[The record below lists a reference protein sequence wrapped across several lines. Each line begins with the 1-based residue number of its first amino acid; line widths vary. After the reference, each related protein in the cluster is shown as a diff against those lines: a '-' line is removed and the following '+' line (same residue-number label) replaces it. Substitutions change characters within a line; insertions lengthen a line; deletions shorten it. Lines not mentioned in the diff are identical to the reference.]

1 MLIDNYRPGV
11 LAAMGFDEARLHELN
26 PRLVRGS
33 ITGFGNTGPYR
44 DRPSFDFIAQAMSG
58 FMSVNGA
65 ADQPPM
71 RSGPPVSDLV
81 AGLYAA
87 LGIVAGLL
95 REGRTGEGG
104 SASVSLT
111 GGLISFLGFMATDY
125 LATGRLP
132 RRTGNDHPIG
142 SPYGLFRTADG
153 EIAIAPAG
161 EAMYQRLL
169 RALDAEVL
177 RERPEFATNA
187 LRAENRA
194 AINAEIEARTM
205 RETSAHWIRVLNEAG
220 VPCSLVM
227 DLEQVFADPQV
238 IDQQA
243 VVTVEHPG
251 HGEVS
256 MLGSAL
262 HIDGAPLPVRR
273 PAPELGEHNCGG
285 AARVRLFSRA
295 DRSVARA
302 RRDMTC
308 IVGRRCV
315 QPETACR
322 PHERRIQTD
331 QVGTAILRKPEIAGI
346 VEGKVV
352 NARQLH
358 RSAEFHI
365 GQTDRRRDI
374 PVRPVPAQRLGL
386 RGEPAKLLPAQIAEF
401 ERKQDGGNQELAKCL
416 ILHPRCRPSRSTAAP
431 RWLTHQRR
439 GSSRSSRI
447 ILADSPGVFTPEP
460 LPSRRY
466 PCIDRRGGSTASR
479 IAISSPCSER

>member
-1 MLIDNYRPGV
+1 MNPTLPLSGIRVIDLTRVLSGPFCSMLLADLGADVIKVETPGEGDTIRHQGAGRDGLSWYFANYNRNKRAITLNLRSEEGRAILARLIARSDVLIDNYRPGV
-11 LAAMGFDEARLHELN
+11 LEAMGFTEARLAELN

-33 ITGFGNTGPYR
+33 INGFGATGPYR

-95 REGRTGEGG
+95 REKRTGQGG
-104 SASVSLT
+104 STSVSLI

-132 RRTGNDHPIG
+132 QRTGNDHPIG

-194 AINAEIEARTM
+194 AINAEIEARTT
-205 RETSAHWIRVLNEAG
+205 RQTSAHWIRVLNESG
-220 VPCSLVM
+220 VPCSPVM
-227 DLEQVFADPQV
+227 NLEQVFADPQV

-243 VVTVEHPG
+243 VVKVEHPG
-251 HGEVS
+251 LGEVS

-262 HIDGAPLPVRR
+262 HVDGAPLPVRH
-273 PAPELGEHNCGG
+273 PAPGLGAQTEDVLRELGYSAPDIDRFRGGG
-285 AARVRLFSRA
+285 A
-295 DRSVARA
+295 
-302 RRDMTC
+302 
-308 IVGRRCV
+308 I
-315 QPETACR
+315 
-322 PHERRIQTD
+322 
-331 QVGTAILRKPEIAGI
+331 
-346 VEGKVV
+346 
-352 NARQLH
+352 
-358 RSAEFHI
+358 
-365 GQTDRRRDI
+365 
-374 PVRPVPAQRLGL
+374 
-386 RGEPAKLLPAQIAEF
+386 
-401 ERKQDGGNQELAKCL
+401 
-416 ILHPRCRPSRSTAAP
+416 
-431 RWLTHQRR
+431 
-439 GSSRSSRI
+439 
-447 ILADSPGVFTPEP
+447 
-460 LPSRRY
+460 
-466 PCIDRRGGSTASR
+466 
-479 IAISSPCSER
+479 

>member
-1 MLIDNYRPGV
+1 MHSTLPLAGIRVVDLTRVLSGPFCSMLLGDLGADIVKVETPGEGDTVRQQGAGRDGLSWYFANYNRNKRSITLNLRSDEGRDILARLIAKGDVLIDNYRPGV
-11 LAAMGFDEARLHELN
+11 LAAMGFTEARLHELN

-87 LGIVAGLL
+87 LGIVAGVL
-95 REGRTGEGG
+95 RERRTGQGG

-169 RALDAEVL
+169 RALDAETL

-194 AINAEIEARTM
+194 TINAEIEARTM
-205 RETSAHWIRVLNEAG
+205 RETSAHWIRLLNEAG

-227 DLEQVFADPQV
+227 HLDQVFADPQV
-238 IDQQA
+238 VDQHA

-251 HGEVS
+251 HGPVS

-262 HIDGAPLPVRR
+262 HVDGTPLPVRR
-273 PAPELGEHNCGG
+273 PAPALGEHTVELLAELGYSTSEIDQL
-285 AARVRLFSRA
+285 R
-295 DRSVARA
+295 
-302 RRDMTC
+302 
-308 IVGRRCV
+308 
-315 QPETACR
+315 
-322 PHERRIQTD
+322 ER
-331 QVGTAILRKPEIAGI
+331 G
-346 VEGKVV
+346 VV
-352 NARQLH
+352 
-358 RSAEFHI
+358 
-365 GQTDRRRDI
+365 
-374 PVRPVPAQRLGL
+374 
-386 RGEPAKLLPAQIAEF
+386 
-401 ERKQDGGNQELAKCL
+401 
-416 ILHPRCRPSRSTAAP
+416 
-431 RWLTHQRR
+431 
-439 GSSRSSRI
+439 
-447 ILADSPGVFTPEP
+447 
-460 LPSRRY
+460 
-466 PCIDRRGGSTASR
+466 
-479 IAISSPCSER
+479 